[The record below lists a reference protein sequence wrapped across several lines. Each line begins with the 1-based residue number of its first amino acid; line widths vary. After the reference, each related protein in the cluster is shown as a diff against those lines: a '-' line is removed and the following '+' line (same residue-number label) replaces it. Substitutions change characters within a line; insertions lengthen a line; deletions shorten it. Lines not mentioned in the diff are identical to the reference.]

1 MKPGFHLWWSSIKAT
16 LKQENN
22 SVNISDD
29 IDNDGDTIDDLDNN
43 NLVSHGID
51 VENEMSSDK
60 VKGIDIL
67 ISSNSKMIGITLC
80 YIQESCFSG
89 VLPTMMF

>member
-1 MKPGFHLWWSSIKAT
+1 M
-16 LKQENN
+16 KQENN
-22 SVNISDD
+22 SVNISDDVD

-80 YIQESCFSG
+80 YMLHTRVMLLRCITYHD
-89 VLPTMMF
+89 VLGIRIRVCY